1 MGSLGSGELIV
12 IAIVA
17 LVVFGPK
24 RLPEL
29 AKKAGE
35 LLAQARSATR
45 TLTNAMDSEY
55 SDISAPLQTL
65 KAEYDLTMNEIK
77 NVGSTVTGMAV
88 TLPGEEVGEEAED
101 SGQQTADGRQEEAEE
116 DGRQQTTDDR
126 QEEAEEDGRQQTTDD
141 RQEEEAEET
150 DSRQPSAISE
160 EEGEEQ
166 LGETSS

>member
-17 LVVFGPK
+17 LVVFGPR

-45 TLTNAMDSEY
+45 TLTDAMDSDY

-77 NVGSTVTGMAV
+77 NVGSTVTGMGV
-88 TLPGEEVGEEAED
+88 TLPGEKAEED
-101 SGQQTADGRQEEAEE
+101 TRQQTADDRQEKAGEAEA
-116 DGRQQTTDDR
+116 DTGQQTTDDR
-126 QEEAEEDGRQQTTDD
+126 QER
-141 RQEEEAEET
+141 EEEAV
-150 DSRQPSAISE
+150 SRQPSAGSE
-160 EEGEEQ
+160 EEDDGEDAG
-166 LGETSS
+166 GERSS